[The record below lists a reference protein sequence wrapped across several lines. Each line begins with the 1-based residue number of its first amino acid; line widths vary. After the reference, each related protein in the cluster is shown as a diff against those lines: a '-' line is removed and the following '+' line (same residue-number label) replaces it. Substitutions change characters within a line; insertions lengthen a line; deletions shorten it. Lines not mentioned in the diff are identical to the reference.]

1 MGKFPELEEE
11 LYSGKIKNDEELK
24 ARAKDLGASISVSD
38 GKEKVWRSGDNGD
51 ILVGEVTKISQES
64 EQRRRIY
71 LTPGAYIMADITD
84 KEVKITGRGGVAAIV
99 LGNKFT
105 QRLASEGVAKAN
117 GRVNEQV
124 IRSILEDAG
133 KRTASVSREYI
144 ILRTEI
150 SQANSGAAVLAALN
164 KDCEKNG
171 WRPCGQE

>member
-1 MGKFPELEEE
+1 M
-11 LYSGKIKNDEELK
+11 
-24 ARAKDLGASISVSD
+24 LGASLSVSD
-38 GKEKVWRSGDNGD
+38 GKEKVWRSGDKGD

-71 LTPGAYIMADITD
+71 LAPGAYIMADIID
-84 KEVKITGRGGVAAIV
+84 KEVKITGKGGVACMV

-105 QRLASEGVAKAN
+105 QKIASEGVAKAK

-133 KRTASVSREYI
+133 KRTASVSCEYTL
-144 ILRTEI
+144 LRTEI
-150 SQANSGAAVLAALN
+150 SPANPDEAVLDALK